1 VETLGNKALQ
11 LATSDGTAPDTAN
24 VPAERAAPP
33 LDGTPLDVPSHEA
46 FARLALSYSY
56 AEAYR
61 RALGPK
67 LRAKP
72 SAVWEAAS
80 QLAARADI
88 KRRMAELRALAAR
101 ESAIEVGEL
110 ARELRETS
118 QADISELTYR
128 GACRYCHGEGHLYQH
143 IDEREYLIACAK
155 ALDEARVYE
164 HSDAG
169 GYGYN
174 GSLRPAEDCPQCFG
188 SGDHWHLTDFSKAS
202 TAARRLVR
210 GVGKHGELLLVDP
223 MVVRDQLH
231 RLIGGYIDRS
241 ENVNLNATVAAPPNV
256 TPADVLDAWRSS
268 REGTR

>member
-1 VETLGNKALQ
+1 MSANHSSEIEHGPQPAL
-11 LATSDGTAPDTAN
+11 
-24 VPAERAAPP
+24 PAP
-33 LDGTPLDVPSHEA
+33 LDGTPLDNPKHEQ
-46 FARLALSYSY
+46 FARLTLQYS
-56 AEAYR
+56 ASEAYR
-61 RALGPK
+61 RALGES
-67 LRAKP
+67 LRATPK
-72 SAVWEAAS
+72 SVWEGAS
-80 QLAARADI
+80 TLAARPDV
-88 KRRMAELRALAAR
+88 KRRVAELKAAGAR

-110 ARELRETS
+110 ACELRETS
-118 QADISELTYR
+118 QADISELIYR
-128 GACRYCHGEGHLYQH
+128 GCCRFCHGEGHQYQH
-143 IDEREYLIACAK
+143 IDEREYLMACAK

-164 HSDAG
+164 HGDTG

-174 GSLRPAEDCPQCFG
+174 GSLRPAEDCPQCFA

-241 ENVNLNATVAAPPNV
+241 ENVNLNASVAAPPNV

-268 REGTR
+268 REGRR